1 LQHGQYEH
9 HHLHAAAR
17 SAPAADD
24 DAHADTAAAA
34 AADTDAADDDAA
46 DAAAPPPTP
55 MQLRP
60 RWPCLPAA
68 PPVLLALL
76 QPAAAVSA
84 AVATPDGGCVACG
97 CKDGSV
103 VLYDLAAGQEVCSV
117 RVRVRVRVRLRVR
130 APLCSTTAAG
140 QNASPSS
147 LALGPSP
154 LSLNPRCTDAL
165 QGGRGILRGACGRGV
180 AGRYHA
186 RHAGQG

>member
-1 LQHGQYEH
+1 MQHGQYEH
-9 HHLHAAAR
+9 HHLHATAR
-17 SAPAADD
+17 PAPAAAD
-24 DAHADTAAAA
+24 DAHADTAAA
-34 AADTDAADDDAA
+34 DDDDADA
-46 DAAAPPPTP
+46 AAAPPPPP

-130 APLCSTTAAG
+130 APCALRPQLARMRRPQAA
-140 QNASPSS
+140 PW
-147 LALGPSP
+147 GPHP
-154 LSLNPRCTDAL
+154 YR
-165 QGGRGILRGACGRGV
+165 
-180 AGRYHA
+180 
-186 RHAGQG
+186 